1 MYQNKQVFTYIYIYT
16 HTENSFLIALPFW
29 VRHCL
34 KPPCSKEFYL
44 LIMVAGKTYP
54 RKESIF
60 SNKTFVPMVFLSWN
74 VIFLLVIFIIFFKI
88 LLRIHTQ
95 GIDHHHHRL
104 VQNLFIIVKH
114 SLHKFVGLTY
124 FIWHFQ
130 LIPSDNNATKQDAA
144 PLLSKPLLNCV

>member
-1 MYQNKQVFTYIYIYT
+1 MHQNKQVFIYIYT
-16 HTENSFLIALPFW
+16 ENSLLIALPFW

-44 LIMVAGKTYP
+44 LIMAAGKTYP

-74 VIFLLVIFIIFFKI
+74 VIFLLVILLIFFKI

-95 GIDHHHHRL
+95 GIDHHRL
-104 VQNLFIIVKH
+104 VQNLFIIVGKH

-124 FIWHFQ
+124 FIWYFQ

-144 PLLSKPLLNCV
+144 PLLSKPLLLNCV